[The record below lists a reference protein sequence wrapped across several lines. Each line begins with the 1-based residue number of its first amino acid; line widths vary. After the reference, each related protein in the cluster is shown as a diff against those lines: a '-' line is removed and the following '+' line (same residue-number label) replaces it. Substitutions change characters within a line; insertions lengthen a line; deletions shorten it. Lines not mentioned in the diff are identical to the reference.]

1 MNYLKIIVKKLI
13 KEKFKSQANLFMVK
27 RQFAKK
33 YKVACPKNSAL
44 LLAYHK
50 LLKQGKIKKNES
62 FERFLRTKRI
72 RSLSGVVSVSVLTK
86 PAPCPGKCLY
96 CPDQANLPKSYLDGE
111 PAVMRA
117 VANNFN
123 PYLQIKTRLKTLEA
137 NSHNI
142 SKIELII
149 IGGTWSSLPIKYQTQ
164 FIKECFRAC
173 NEYDGKR
180 YKNKKLSA
188 LQKINEKARHRI
200 IGITIETRPDYINI
214 IEIKKLR
221 NFGVTRVEL
230 GAQSLNNIVLKK
242 NLRGHGVNETILAT
256 KLLKNA
262 GFKICY
268 HMMPN
273 LPGSNLE
280 KDEKMFT
287 ELFNN
292 PDFQPDFLKIYPC
305 VVVKEAPLY
314 KIWLKGKYHPY
325 SDRQLINL
333 LVKVKQKIPIWCRII
348 RIYRDIPSNKIIAGS
363 KISNLRQIIVQELK
377 KQEKKCVCIR
387 CREVRGKLLSKDK
400 LKIFRQDY
408 LASNGKEVFL
418 TFEDKARSYLYSLL
432 RLRLSKEN
440 PELAFPILKNAA
452 IMREIH
458 TYGETIGFN
467 QKIKTSPQHRS
478 LGKEL
483 IKASEKIA
491 LSEGFKKMA
500 VIAGVGSRNY
510 YRMLGYRL
518 KNTYMIKNL

>member
-173 NEYDGKR
+173 NEYNGKK

-242 NLRGHGVNETILAT
+242 NLRGHGINETILAT

-333 LVKVKQKIPIWCRII
+333 LVKIKQKIPIWCRII

>member
-1 MNYLKIIVKKLI
+1 
-13 KEKFKSQANLFMVK
+13 
-27 RQFAKK
+27 
-33 YKVACPKNSAL
+33 
-44 LLAYHK
+44 
-50 LLKQGKIKKNES
+50 
-62 FERFLRTKRI
+62 
-72 RSLSGVVSVSVLTK
+72 
-86 PAPCPGKCLY
+86 
-96 CPDQANLPKSYLDGE
+96 
-111 PAVMRA
+111 
-117 VANNFN
+117 
-123 PYLQIKTRLKTLEA
+123 
-137 NSHNI
+137 
-142 SKIELII
+142 
-149 IGGTWSSLPIKYQTQ
+149 
-164 FIKECFRAC
+164 
-173 NEYDGKR
+173 
-180 YKNKKLSA
+180 
-188 LQKINEKARHRI
+188 
-200 IGITIETRPDYINI
+200 
-214 IEIKKLR
+214 
-221 NFGVTRVEL
+221 
-230 GAQSLNNIVLKK
+230 
-242 NLRGHGVNETILAT
+242 
-256 KLLKNA
+256 
-262 GFKICY
+262 
-268 HMMPN
+268 MMPN

-333 LVKVKQKIPIWCRII
+333 LVKIKQKIPIWCRII

>member
-173 NEYDGKR
+173 NEYNGKK

-242 NLRGHGVNETILAT
+242 NLRGHGINETILAT

>member
-173 NEYDGKR
+173 NEYNGKK

>member
-180 YKNKKLSA
+180 YKNKKLSG